1 MMIKLKGITPID
13 LYMYSLAMTL
23 EQPFSPE
30 DLLVKIQIEHPEWKI
45 DFIRYRCKKY
55 KKQKMLKRT
64 GYFCNKRYF
73 CLLSQTDIEN
83 AIYVVM
89 GRSIEK
95 RTVPEMKS
103 STAEENDK
111 FITK

>member
-1 MMIKLKGITPID
+1 MMIKLKDITPID
-13 LYMYSLAMTL
+13 LYIYSLAMTL

-30 DLLVKIQIEHPEWKI
+30 DLLVKIQIEHPEWEV

-64 GYFCNKRYF
+64 SYFRNTRYS

-83 AIYVVM
+83 AIYVYSPPIDVNN
-89 GRSIEK
+89 
-95 RTVPEMKS
+95 S
-103 STAEENDK
+103 SL
-111 FITK
+111 FCGL

>member
-1 MMIKLKGITPID
+1 MMIKQKDITPID
-13 LYMYSLAMTL
+13 LYIYSLAMTL

-64 GYFCNKRYF
+64 GYFRNTRYS
-73 CLLSQTDIEN
+73 CLLTEIDMEN
-83 AIYVVM
+83 ATYVFSPPFDVNKCYLVS
-89 GRSIEK
+89 GL
-95 RTVPEMKS
+95 
-103 STAEENDK
+103 
-111 FITK
+111 

>member
-1 MMIKLKGITPID
+1 MMIKQKDITPID
-13 LYMYSLAMTL
+13 LYIYSLAMTL

-55 KKQKMLKRT
+55 KKKKMLKRT
-64 GYFCNKRYF
+64 GYFRNKRYS

-83 AIYVVM
+83 AIYVYSPPIDVNN
-89 GRSIEK
+89 
-95 RTVPEMKS
+95 S
-103 STAEENDK
+103 SL
-111 FITK
+111 FCGL